1 MPLCKKINPNETCLL
16 ILSYILLTD
25 RSVNKIMSPRTTE
38 QNEQIRV
45 ESKHKIMAAAF
56 KLIAKNGY
64 EATSIAMIAKTAGVS
79 KGLLYNYFTSK
90 EELVKTLVLGAMQ
103 EGDNLIGELMDHDP
117 VITLKNI
124 FVWFFKEMR
133 ERPDHWKLITEL
145 TFKIEKFDFVH
156 DIVTS
161 KMTEYV
167 SFIEAL
173 LLQIGYEN
181 AMSEARVISA
191 ILDGIGFHALMM
203 MEDYPLNE
211 MEDYL
216 IKKYCNNA

>member
-1 MPLCKKINPNETCLL
+1 
-16 ILSYILLTD
+16 
-25 RSVNKIMSPRTTE
+25 MSPRTSI
-38 QNEQIRV
+38 QNEQIRA
-45 ESKHKIMAAAF
+45 ESKHKIMDAAF

-90 EELVKTLVLGAMQ
+90 EELVKAIVFGAME
-103 EGDNLIGELMDHDP
+103 EGDSVVGELLDSDP
-117 VITLKNI
+117 GITLKNI
-124 FVWFFKEMR
+124 FVWFFKEIR

-156 DIVTS
+156 EVVTS

-173 LLQIGYEN
+173 LSQIGYEN

-203 MEDYPLNE
+203 MEDYPLDE
-211 MEDYL
+211 MEEYL
-216 IKKYCNNA
+216 IKKYCNNK

>member
-1 MPLCKKINPNETCLL
+1 
-16 ILSYILLTD
+16 
-25 RSVNKIMSPRTTE
+25 MSPRTAE

-45 ESKHKIMAAAF
+45 ESKHKIMDAAF

-64 EATSIAMIAKTAGVS
+64 EATSIAMITKEAGVS
-79 KGLLYNYFTSK
+79 KGLLYNYFESK
-90 EELVKTLVLGAMQ
+90 EALVKALVLGAMD
-103 EGDNLIGELMDHDP
+103 EGDSLVGELMDKDP
-117 VITLKNI
+117 KMTLRNI
-124 FVWFFKEMR
+124 FKWFFKEMR

-156 DIVTS
+156 ELVIA

-173 LLQIGYEN
+173 LAQAGHQN
-181 AMSEARVISA
+181 ARSEARLISA

-203 MEDYPLNE
+203 MEEYPLDE
-211 MEDYL
+211 MEEYL
-216 IKKYCNNA
+216 IKKYCNNE